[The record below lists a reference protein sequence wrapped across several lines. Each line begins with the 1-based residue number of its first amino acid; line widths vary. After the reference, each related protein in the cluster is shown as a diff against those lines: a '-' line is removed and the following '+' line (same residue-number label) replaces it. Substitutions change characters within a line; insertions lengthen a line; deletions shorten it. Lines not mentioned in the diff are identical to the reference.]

1 MPYGMKP
8 GTSKAKKSPAKRM
21 PYKSGSKKKK
31 MPARSKPM
39 KKGYK

>member
-8 GTSKAKKSPAKRM
+8 GTSRSKKKM

-31 MPARSKPM
+31 MPYKSKKPM